1 MAYDEQLA
9 TRIRATLKGRRALTE
24 KKMFGGL
31 AYLSHG
37 KMFAGILKDELVVR
51 VGPEGNDAALRE
63 PHTRPMDF
71 TGRPMKG
78 YIFVGPGG
86 MKADPQLRTWL
97 RKGLD
102 FVASLPP
109 VERKPARRAP
119 RTATHH
125 NRRRT
130 S

>member
-9 TRIRATLKGRRALTE
+9 ARVRTALKGLRSLVE

-31 AYLSHG
+31 AYLAHD

-51 VGPEGNDAALRE
+51 VGPAGHQAALKE
-63 PHTRPMDF
+63 PHTKPMDF
-71 TGRPMKG
+71 TGKPMKG
-78 YIFVGPGG
+78 YIYVEPVG
-86 MKADPQLRTWL
+86 MKTDAQLRTWL
-97 RKGLD
+97 SKGLA

-109 VERKPARRAP
+109 RKQKSVRSRSTTPHR
-119 RTATHH
+119 